1 MPVSG
6 SLPPTDRPIQPPHAR
21 RAHEILAGLGSDARA
36 GLSSARAAEILAK
49 HGHNQLEEPPPTPAW
64 KRFLSQFKELVVLIL
79 IAAAIIAGIAGE
91 WVDTIAILA
100 IVLLNGVIG
109 YLQEARAEQALAALK
124 KLSAPT
130 AKAIRDGQI
139 QSIPASDL
147 VPGDRVELEAGDY
160 VPADCRLIE
169 SHSLHAQEAAL
180 TGESVPTEKEAAE
193 ALEENTPLGDRRN
206 MVYMGTVVS
215 AGKASTVVVATGMQT
230 ELGRIAG
237 MLHESEHEPTPLQR
251 RLAELGKILVVV
263 CLVIVGI
270 IFGLQIWRSGFDKLP
285 DVLLVSISLA
295 VAAVPEGLPAV
306 VTLALAL
313 GLQRM
318 ARRNA
323 LVRKLPSVET
333 LGSVTVICS
342 DKTGTLTRNEM
353 TVRELLVSSG
363 TYHVSGAGY
372 APEGKFTRTGGIPP
386 IRSVSDAPAAP
397 TDDLPHDLR
406 LLLTIA
412 AHCNSASVSQKK
424 DDHTAWQVIGD
435 PTEGALLVAARKAGI
450 DGRPHET
457 QLVAELPFD
466 SDRKAMSVIERD
478 AGGTIRMLT
487 KGAPEVILKRCD
499 RELSGEQVIPFGAE
513 RRREIDR
520 LNAAMAE
527 RALRVLALAYRD
539 DPETK
544 ENKYLEERL
553 VFVGLAGMI
562 DPPREEAKAAVS
574 TCTAAGIRPIM
585 ITGDHPATAKA
596 IAHELGL
603 VGQFSNLSHKNS
615 GQVENLS
622 YVLTGQELDQIA
634 DEELAERVASVGVYA
649 RVSAEHKLKVVKAW
663 KQRGQVVAM
672 TGDGVN
678 DAPAVRAA
686 DIGIAMGITGTD
698 VTKEASDMVLTD
710 DNFATIVNAVEE
722 GRTIYDNIQCV
733 VHYLLSC
740 NASEVLFMFV
750 AALLGWPT
758 PLKAIQILWIN
769 LVTDGLP
776 ALALAVEP
784 PEQGIMTR
792 PPRPPREPVITLHRG
807 LLILTHGI
815 LMAAVALIGFWWVY
829 QGNKENLMHA
839 QTTAFCIV
847 AFSQLFFSFSC
858 RSLHLTMPEL
868 GVFTNKILLAAIGV
882 SVVLQLGVVLVPFAR
897 PIFEVS
903 DHPTVEWLLVFG
915 LALVPV
921 TIVEVAKL
929 VMAALGWRMP
939 PATMATAQGGI
950 SDS

>member
-6 SLPPTDRPIQPPHAR
+6 SLPRTDRPIQPPHAR
-21 RAHEILAGLGSDARA
+21 RAHEIVAELGSDARA
-36 GLSSARAAEILAK
+36 GLSGARAAEVLAK
-49 HGHNQLEEPPPTPAW
+49 HGHNQLEEAPPTPAW

-124 KLSAPT
+124 KLSAPN
-130 AKAIRDGQI
+130 AKAIRDGQL

-169 SHSLHAQEAAL
+169 SHSLHVQEAAL
-180 TGESVPTEKEAAE
+180 TGESVPTEKEAAV
-193 ALEENTPLGDRRN
+193 ALAENTPLGDRRN

-215 AGKASTVVVATGMQT
+215 AGKASTVVVATGMRT

-270 IFGLQIWRSGFDKLP
+270 IFGLQIWRSGLEKLP

-372 APEGKFTRTGGIPP
+372 APEGKFTRADGG
-386 IRSVSDAPAAP
+386 APVTA
-397 TDDLPHDLR
+397 DHVPHDLR

-527 RALRVLALAYRD
+527 RALRVLAFALRD
-539 DPETK
+539 DPEK
-544 ENKYLEERL
+544 QGDKYVEERL

-562 DPPREEAKAAVS
+562 DPPREEAKVAVG

-603 VGQFSNLSHKNS
+603 VGQVSNLSYKNS

-622 YVLTGQELDQIA
+622 YILTGQELDQIA
-634 DEELAERVASVGVYA
+634 DEELAERVASVAVYA

-829 QGNKENLMHA
+829 QGKKDNLIHA

-929 VMAALGWRMP
+929 VMAALGWRMRS
-939 PATMATAQGGI
+939 ATMAAAQGGV
-950 SDS
+950 SDT

>member
-6 SLPPTDRPIQPPHAR
+6 SVPSTDRSKLPHAR
-21 RAHEILAGLGSDARA
+21 RVEEILTEFGSDPRA
-36 GLSSARAAEILAK
+36 GLSSQQATELLAR
-49 HGHNQLEEPPPTPAW
+49 HGHNQLEEAPPTPAW

-79 IAAAIIAGIAGE
+79 IAAAVIAGIAGE
-91 WVDTIAILA
+91 WIDTVAILA

-124 KLSAPT
+124 KLSAPS
-130 AKAIRDGQI
+130 AKAIRDGQL

-169 SHSLHAQEAAL
+169 SHSLHVQEAAL
-180 TGESVPTEKEAAE
+180 TGESVPTEKRATD
-193 ALEENTPLGDRRN
+193 LLDENTPLGDRHN

-215 AGKASTVVVATGMQT
+215 AGKGSTLVVATGMRT

-237 MLHESEHEPTPLQR
+237 MLHEAEHEPTPLQR

-270 IFGLQIWRSGFDKLP
+270 IFGLQVWRSGFKELTEM
-285 DVLLVSISLA
+285 LLVSISLA

-372 APEGKFTRTGGIPP
+372 APEGKFTRASPEGSGSE
-386 IRSVSDAPAAP
+386 RAAAPA
-397 TDDLPHDLR
+397 DHLPHDLR
-406 LLLTIA
+406 MLLTIA
-412 AHCNSASVSQKK
+412 AHCNGASMSQKQ
-424 DDHTAWQVIGD
+424 DDHSVWQVVGD

-450 DGRPHET
+450 DGRPQDT
-457 QLVAELPFD
+457 QLVAELTFD

-478 AGGTIRMLT
+478 AAGKIRMLT
-487 KGAPEVILKRCD
+487 KGAPEVILGRCELEL
-499 RELSGEQVIPFGAE
+499 REENVVPFSPQQ
-513 RRREIDR
+513 RQEIHR
-520 LNAAMAE
+520 QNAAMAE

-539 DPETK
+539 DPQK
-544 ENKYLEERL
+544 QDDKYVEERL
-553 VFVGLAGMI
+553 IFVGLAGMI
-562 DPPREEAKAAVS
+562 DPPREEARIAVS

-596 IAHELGL
+596 IAQELGL
-603 VGQFSNLSHKNS
+603 VGQVSNQSSTNS

-622 YVLTGQELDQIA
+622 HVLTGQELDKIA
-634 DEELAERVASVGVYA
+634 DEQLAETVESVSVYA
-649 RVSAEHKLKVVKAW
+649 RVSAEHKLKVIKAW
-663 KQRGQVVAM
+663 KRRGQVVAM

-758 PLKAIQILWIN
+758 PLRAIQILWIN

-784 PEQGIMTR
+784 PEKGIMLR
-792 PPRPPREPVITLHRG
+792 APRPPREPVITLQRG
-807 LLILTHGI
+807 LQILTHGI
-815 LMAAVALIGFWWVY
+815 LMTAVALIGFWWVY
-829 QGNKENLMHA
+829 QGNKENLA
-839 QTTAFCIV
+839 QAQMTAFCIM
-847 AFSQLFFSFSC
+847 AYSQLFFSFSC

-868 GVFTNKILLAAIGV
+868 GLFTNKFLLAAIGI
-882 SVVLQLGVVLVPFAR
+882 SALLQLGAVLLPVAQPVFGASGHAT
-897 PIFEVS
+897 I
-903 DHPTVEWLLVFG
+903 EWLLVLG

-921 TIVEVAKL
+921 TVVEVAKL
-929 VMAALGWRMP
+929 VMAALGWRYQ
-939 PATMATAQGGI
+939 ASSKGGNP
-950 SDS
+950 